1 MDRYVDSIKNSLK
14 TSNMI
19 YEGTF
24 IHPEEYGNEKLNQAI
39 KNSVEDINSI
49 DQKLKDLALSTSE
62 LLEKTVKRLDVVMD
76 IVNSEKERLQD
87 IVMLCNEK
95 TDYENAISLI
105 DTDFEGDFDYENG
118 VFSCKST
125 NSATVSGIVSTVEG
139 NGYIGNKYVKNS
151 NGYQE
156 DTLSTK
162 NSSSLLDNN
171 VSTYWEYSRITASST
186 EEHLISD
193 FHTDDAE
200 ANCTVTFE
208 LSNAANELILKSNL
222 NTVKVVGVR
231 YSSDGVKYNDL
242 DILPFTI
249 NKKDESYK
257 NQGYIYGSNIISFPK
272 SKYIKLTLQ
281 STGYLNEVLA
291 FERTVTKDNSEE
303 VDTYTTIVQT
313 AKRHVIRLNDIY
325 FKQKKY
331 AGEITIKSKE
341 LINSDLNIFAISVF
355 ANTYFPEGISDESV
369 KFVLTVNGNDY
380 DIIPVNSNEN
390 GIKIVRFS
398 QGKIPNEYTQY
409 IGEKVQSAFLTI
421 KMKPQNN
428 LTPYINNLKILL
440 GDEI

>member
-171 VSTYWEYSRITASST
+171 VSTY
-186 EEHLISD
+186 
-193 FHTDDAE
+193 
-200 ANCTVTFE
+200 
-208 LSNAANELILKSNL
+208 
-222 NTVKVVGVR
+222 
-231 YSSDGVKYNDL
+231 
-242 DILPFTI
+242 
-249 NKKDESYK
+249 
-257 NQGYIYGSNIISFPK
+257 
-272 SKYIKLTLQ
+272 
-281 STGYLNEVLA
+281 
-291 FERTVTKDNSEE
+291 
-303 VDTYTTIVQT
+303 
-313 AKRHVIRLNDIY
+313 
-325 FKQKKY
+325 
-331 AGEITIKSKE
+331 
-341 LINSDLNIFAISVF
+341 
-355 ANTYFPEGISDESV
+355 
-369 KFVLTVNGNDY
+369 
-380 DIIPVNSNEN
+380 
-390 GIKIVRFS
+390 
-398 QGKIPNEYTQY
+398 
-409 IGEKVQSAFLTI
+409 
-421 KMKPQNN
+421 
-428 LTPYINNLKILL
+428 
-440 GDEI
+440 